1 MKIGL
6 SYSVTHQLSAGGE
19 GSDVTTGTLFS
30 MGNVNSPFITLELK
44 GGERKDI
51 LWEQIVSAEAADTDT
66 ASVDV
71 AALLAGPSEETGDEP
86 DHLYQDEIERL
97 WRESELGDTVSL
109 VRSSGL
115 RRLIVQSVDVLSNS
129 VVLYDYEAGVTA
141 NCSLEH
147 LLENASKL
155 GEPNGVVGDNFRGG
169 DLLGVVVEFYL
180 DEEVVAGVILDKVA
194 ARNGWMLRLRNPYSE
209 EVVDAYLHS
218 FSGGRVTEQR

>member
-71 AALLAGPSEETGDEP
+71 AALLAGPSEETEDEP
-86 DHLYQDEIERL
+86 GYPYEDEIELL
-97 WRESELGDTVSL
+97 WIQSRPGDTVSL
-109 VRSSGL
+109 VRSSRL

-129 VVLYDYEAGVTA
+129 VILFDCQAGVTTT
-141 NCSLEH
+141 CSLEH
-147 LLENASKL
+147 LLQNAYKL

-169 DLLGVVVEFYL
+169 DLLAVVVEL
-180 DEEVVAGVILDKVA
+180 RLHKGIVSGVILDKVA
-194 ARNGWMLRLRNPYSE
+194 ARGGWMLRLQNPESE
-209 EVVDAYLHS
+209 EVVDAYLGS
-218 FSGGRVTEQR
+218 FSDGWVEKQR